1 MLLFSYHYITLM
13 DTQSRATQ
21 IIQELRKIDL
31 SEKEARC
38 YMTLLKYGPS
48 GVQKIS
54 RTLRLT
60 RPTAYRLLETL
71 DAKGLIKEVTLPGK
85 KVRGYSAK
93 SPDELIGLLRMK
105 RRKIEEQ
112 ERELLRV
119 ISELRSEYYGDENEI
134 VTYGTTPEAINTCVE
149 DMTLM
154 NISELYVLHSAYSDD
169 NPITTK
175 GLEKIYAGIRASRGK
190 IPIHE
195 ISSERKEY
203 SDLSFDGTI
212 IVADKVYIFT
222 KREITIINKS
232 IVKKMLILVITHMG
246 KAKK

>member
-1 MLLFSYHYITLM
+1 M

-71 DAKGLIKEVTLPGK
+71 DEKGLIKEITLPGK

-119 ISELRSEYYGDENEI
+119 ISELRNEYYGDENEI
-134 VTYGTTPEAINTCVE
+134 VTYGTTPEAIKTCVS
-149 DMTLM
+149 DMALM
-154 NISELYVLHSAYSDD
+154 NISELYVLHSAHSDD
-169 NPITTK
+169 NPITEK
-175 GLEKIYAGIRASRGK
+175 GLEEIYVGIRSSRGK

-195 ISSERKEY
+195 ISSSTKEHKT
-203 SDLSFDGTI
+203 LSFDGTMI
-212 IVADKVYIFT
+212 IADKVYIFT

-232 IVKKMLILVITHMG
+232 IVKTLLTLFISYIGNEKP
-246 KAKK
+246 